1 MQDKD
6 KNLNQTPE
14 NNDAAE
20 AESAAVHNTGAEV
33 PAEDAVNVPAAE
45 MPEDNGSSS
54 AENEAVENPE
64 NTAEGSE
71 ENKESGEEDGKK
83 NKKNKKEKKKKKKS
97 DEPGQPDKIKNANAL
112 KRGSFSLII
121 IAIFCACLVLVN
133 ILATVIASNFPTT
146 LDVTTDR
153 SSKLTAENIDY
164 IRQLSE
170 QTDIEK
176 IEIIV
181 CATRASYT
189 GTDMINYVYNYYGV
203 SENNTPYNYF
213 NQTVR
218 LIEEYPKYN
227 NKIAVSYMDPQEPGF
242 NLLES
247 ESDISITYGDILVRC
262 TKRDNSAE
270 EGVSV
275 KSDVLTFTDI
285 YETQSSTDAYGN
297 ISGYTIVVSNI
308 ENALSSSLNKV
319 AMGVTKKAAI
329 LQTNCDPSSLTYLQ
343 SSLESYDYTFT
354 TIDGRVSDDALKD
367 VDLLI
372 ISKLQNDFDS
382 ETLKVF
388 DRFLENDGKLGK
400 SIAYFADQSS
410 PATPNFNQFLE
421 EWGINQ
427 LDGVVYETNSSY
439 HNYQS
444 HTTIMQ
450 QRADND
456 ITKSLQSSVK
466 YYWSDGN
473 TPFETAYTERD
484 TRTVNVLLASSD
496 STIIAPKGTAGGYTA
511 PSTTTRKSYPT
522 IILTMDERTTDD
534 GETIS
539 SGVIAFASTDFLS
552 YDWSQ
557 YSDVGNMDFATLSI
571 NAAAGRDNSLYFTP
585 KITGVTGIAM
595 PASAA
600 VKGAVIIIFNIAL
613 PVLCILGGIVVW
625 TIRRRR

>member
-6 KNLNQTPE
+6 KNLKETPE

-33 PAEDAVNVPAAE
+33 PAEDAVNVPGAE
-45 MPEDNGSSS
+45 TKEDNGSSS

-71 ENKESGEEDGKK
+71 ENTESGEEDGKK

-189 GTDMINYVYNYYGV
+189 GTDMINYVRNYYYV
-203 SENNTPYNYF
+203 VEDNTPYSYF

-242 NLLES
+242 NLLAS

-262 TKRDNSAE
+262 TKRDNSTE

-275 KSDVLTFTDI
+275 KSDVLTFNDI

-297 ISGYTIVVSNI
+297 ISGRSIVVSNI
-308 ENALSSSLNKV
+308 ENALSASLNKV

-329 LQTNCDPSSLTYLQ
+329 LQTNCDPSSVTYLQ

-354 TIDGRVSDDALKD
+354 TIDGNVNDEALQD

-372 ISKLQNDFDS
+372 IAKLQNDFDS

-427 LDGVVYETNSSY
+427 LDGVVYETTSSY
-439 HNYQS
+439 HDYQS
-444 HTTIMQ
+444 NTTIWQ

-456 ITKSLQSSVK
+456 ITKSLQRSKKS
-466 YYWSDGN
+466 YWSNGN

-484 TRTVNVLLASSD
+484 TRTANVLLASSD

-511 PSTTTRKSYPT
+511 PSTTTHKSYPT
-522 IILTMDERTTDD
+522 IILTMDERTNDD

-552 YDWSQ
+552 YDW
-557 YSDVGNMDFATLSI
+557 YGNPYVGNMDFATLSI

-585 KITGVTGIAM
+585 KVTGVTGIAM

-625 TIRRRR
+625 MIRRRR

>member
-45 MPEDNGSSS
+45 TKEDNGSSS

-71 ENKESGEEDGKK
+71 ENTESGEEDGKK
-83 NKKNKKEKKKKKKS
+83 DKKSKKEKKKKKS

-121 IAIFCACLVLVN
+121 IAIFCACLVLIN
-133 ILATVIASNFPTT
+133 ILATVIASNFSTT

-181 CATRASYT
+181 CATRASYI
-189 GTDMINYVYNYYGV
+189 GTDMINYVQNYYGV
-203 SENNTPYNYF
+203 SENNTPYSYF

-227 NKIAVSYMDPQEPGF
+227 NKIEVSYMDPQEPGF

-297 ISGYTIVVSNI
+297 ISGYSIVVSNI

-444 HTTIMQ
+444 NTTIMQ

-484 TRTVNVLLASSD
+484 TRTANVLLASSD
-496 STIIAPKGTAGGYTA
+496 SAIIAPKGTAGGYTA
-511 PSTTTRKSYPT
+511 PSTTTHKSYPT
-522 IILTMDERTTDD
+522 IILTMDERTNDD

-595 PASAA
+595 PASAI
-600 VKGAVIIIFNIAL
+600 VKLGVLWVFIIVL
-613 PVLCILGGIVVW
+613 PVVSIAGGIVVW